1 VPGRFAQPDI
11 SGKESRNVKT
21 RTMTF
26 YAREGR
32 KMREITRVLV
42 DTSPGENVDAPLEPI
57 FWHHP
62 LIIAPVLWGCD
73 GKPRNS
79 TEIECLVRYTMMC
92 GRYLCVV
99 TEGATQKRAV
109 FVIRNVTKWL
119 EELEFEI
126 AVWLSDLFG
135 GTPDICLLEKAKE
148 IPPPPDEIIPFVG
161 FPTVSL
167 IDGYGASLPNPKQA
181 NEGDND

>member
-1 VPGRFAQPDI
+1 MGRVLLPGQIFWK
-11 SGKESRNVKT
+11 GKGKNVKT

-79 TEIECLVRYTMMC
+79 TEIECLVR
-92 GRYLCVV
+92 
-99 TEGATQKRAV
+99 
-109 FVIRNVTKWL
+109 
-119 EELEFEI
+119 
-126 AVWLSDLFG
+126 
-135 GTPDICLLEKAKE
+135 
-148 IPPPPDEIIPFVG
+148 
-161 FPTVSL
+161 
-167 IDGYGASLPNPKQA
+167 
-181 NEGDND
+181 